1 MLFKKLD
8 ITVVLF
14 CLLIISF
21 IVGSAVLNITV
32 VLISIFYLFK
42 NFKNKKFDEF
52 EIIWVKAFLVFWIY
66 LILISFF
73 SEDYLSSIR
82 SSFSQIR
89 YLFLILF
96 IYKYLNFQIL
106 KFIIYFLTSL
116 LIFVS
121 IDNNIQFFTG
131 LDIFGYKAEGYI
143 FNERI
148 YNLNTM
154 DYYVGRLSGPFGNEL
169 VTGAF
174 IAKLSFPLIFYFMQL
189 FKKVKNTYKFL
200 IICLFLILIEG
211 VIISGERTSSLLI
224 ILAFFLAFYLSYG
237 FKKTLLISLPI
248 LLSLVILV
256 NSNDF
261 LKKRSKD
268 TIKIVKNIPDS
279 SYGRLYSAGINIWKE
294 NLIFGVGI
302 KNYRIECNNIIDPE
316 PNHTFPFC
324 ATHPHNVILEFL
336 SETGLMGLFLFLI
349 FLFLFIKN
357 FFHNYKIEKNTD
369 YKFICL
375 GSFTMIILSIIPL
388 YPSGS
393 FFSSWNSTFFWIN
406 FGFAASL
413 INKEKLIKI

>member
-1 MLFKKLD
+1 MLFKKID

-14 CLLIISF
+14 CFLIISF

-32 VLISIFYLFK
+32 VVISIFYLFK

-261 LKKRSKD
+261 LKKRIND

-357 FFHNYKIEKNTD
+357 FFHNYKNEKNTD

>member
-261 LKKRSKD
+261 LKKRIND

>member
-1 MLFKKLD
+1 MLFKKFD
-8 ITVVLF
+8 ITVALF

-21 IVGSAVLNITV
+21 IVGSAVLNITLV
-32 VLISIFYLFK
+32 VISIFYLFK

-116 LIFVS
+116 LFFVS

-131 LDIFGYKAEGYI
+131 LDIFGYQAEGYI
-143 FNERI
+143 FDERI
-148 YNLNTM
+148 YNLNTIN
-154 DYYVGRLSGPFGNEL
+154 YYVGRLSGPFGNEL

-189 FKKVKNTYKFL
+189 FKKVKKIYKFL
-200 IICLFLILIEG
+200 IICLFVILIEG

-224 ILAFFLAFYLSYG
+224 ILAFFLAFYSSYG

-248 LLSLVILV
+248 LLSLVILI

-261 LKKRSKD
+261 LKKRSED
-268 TIKIVKNIPDS
+268 TVKIVKNIPDS

-294 NLIFGVGI
+294 NLIFGVGL

-336 SETGLMGLFLFLI
+336 SEAGLMGLFLFLV

-357 FFHNYKIEKNTD
+357 FFHNYKKEKNSD

-413 INKEKLIKI
+413 INREKLIKI

>member
-1 MLFKKLD
+1 MLFKKID

-14 CLLIISF
+14 CFLIISF

-32 VLISIFYLFK
+32 VVISIFYLFK

-143 FNERI
+143 FDERI
-148 YNLNTM
+148 YDLNTM
-154 DYYVGRLSGPFGNEL
+154 NYYVGRLSGPFGNEL

-189 FKKVKNTYKFL
+189 FKKVKNIYKFL

-357 FFHNYKIEKNTD
+357 FFHNYKNEKNTD

>member
-1 MLFKKLD
+1 MLFKKFD
-8 ITVVLF
+8 ITVALF

-21 IVGSAVLNITV
+21 IVGSAVLNITLV
-32 VLISIFYLFK
+32 VISIFYLFK

-116 LIFVS
+116 LFFVS

-131 LDIFGYKAEGYI
+131 LDIFGYQAEGYI
-143 FNERI
+143 FDERI
-148 YNLNTM
+148 YNLNTIN
-154 DYYVGRLSGPFGNEL
+154 YYVGRLSGPFGNEL

-189 FKKVKNTYKFL
+189 FKKVKNIYKFL
-200 IICLFLILIEG
+200 IICLFVILIEG

-224 ILAFFLAFYLSYG
+224 ILAFFLAFYSSYG

-248 LLSLVILV
+248 LLSLVILI

-261 LKKRSKD
+261 LKKRSED
-268 TIKIVKNIPDS
+268 TVKIVKNIPDS

-294 NLIFGVGI
+294 NLIFGVGL

-336 SETGLMGLFLFLI
+336 SEAGLMGLFLFLV

-357 FFHNYKIEKNTD
+357 FFHNYKKEKNSD

-413 INKEKLIKI
+413 INREKLIKI

>member
-1 MLFKKLD
+1 MLFKKFD
-8 ITVVLF
+8 ITVALF

-21 IVGSAVLNITV
+21 IVGSAVLNITLV
-32 VLISIFYLFK
+32 VISIFYLFK

-116 LIFVS
+116 LFFVS

-131 LDIFGYKAEGYI
+131 LDIFGYQAEGYI
-143 FNERI
+143 FDERI
-148 YNLNTM
+148 YNLNTNN
-154 DYYVGRLSGPFGNEL
+154 YYVGRLSGPFGNEL

-189 FKKVKNTYKFL
+189 FKKVKNIYKFL
-200 IICLFLILIEG
+200 IICLFVILIEG

-224 ILAFFLAFYLSYG
+224 ILAFFLAFYSSYG

-248 LLSLVILV
+248 LLSLVILI

-261 LKKRSKD
+261 LKKRSED
-268 TIKIVKNIPDS
+268 TVKIVKNIPDS

-294 NLIFGVGI
+294 NLIFGVGL

-336 SETGLMGLFLFLI
+336 SEAGLMGLFLFLV

-357 FFHNYKIEKNTD
+357 FFHNYKKEKNSD

-413 INKEKLIKI
+413 INREKLIKI

>member
-1 MLFKKLD
+1 MLFKKFD
-8 ITVVLF
+8 ITVALF

-32 VLISIFYLFK
+32 VVISIFYLFK

-116 LIFVS
+116 LFFVS

-131 LDIFGYKAEGYI
+131 LDIFGYQAEGYI
-143 FNERI
+143 FDERI
-148 YNLNTM
+148 YNLNTNN
-154 DYYVGRLSGPFGNEL
+154 YYVGRLSGPFGNEL

-189 FKKVKNTYKFL
+189 FKKVKNIYKFL
-200 IICLFLILIEG
+200 IICLFVILIEG

-224 ILAFFLAFYLSYG
+224 ILAFFLAFYSSYG

-248 LLSLVILV
+248 FLSLVILI

-261 LKKRSKD
+261 LKKRSED
-268 TIKIVKNIPDS
+268 TVKIVKNIPDS

-294 NLIFGVGI
+294 NLIFGVGL

-336 SETGLMGLFLFLI
+336 SEAGLMGLFLFLV

-357 FFHNYKIEKNTD
+357 FFHNYKKEKNSD

-413 INKEKLIKI
+413 INREKLIKI

>member
-189 FKKVKNTYKFL
+189 FKKVKNIYKFL

>member
-14 CLLIISF
+14 CFLIISF

-32 VLISIFYLFK
+32 VVISIFYLFK

-189 FKKVKNTYKFL
+189 FKKVKNIYKFL